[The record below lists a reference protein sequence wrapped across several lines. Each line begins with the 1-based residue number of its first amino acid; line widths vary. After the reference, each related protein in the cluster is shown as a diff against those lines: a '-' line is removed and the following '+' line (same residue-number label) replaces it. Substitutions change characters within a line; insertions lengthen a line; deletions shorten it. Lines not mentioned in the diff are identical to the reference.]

1 MLKYS
6 FFRLPHLTLLTVQ
19 EQTQHRQYYLMFFGK
34 YFQCK
39 SLSTDTHGSINEN
52 INTSAE
58 SVTFRG
64 SDIAAVEGRDQI
76 RAAERKQQS
85 CSSNLRCEDGTLRNT
100 GWCSPLQFSSGISPF
115 PLPHCYPSLEGFYCL
130 FPPQKPRQSPASS
143 STELPHR
150 HTRICPVWEPQQYLG
165 LAAHTL
171 DSNTTKFCFHS
182 GNIRSFISHFFL
194 TNAGVL

>member
-19 EQTQHRQYYLMFFGK
+19 EQTQHHQYYLMFFGK

-64 SDIAAVEGRDQI
+64 SDIADVEGRDQI

-100 GWCSPLQFSSGISPF
+100 GWCTPVQFSLGISSF

-130 FPPQKPRQSPASS
+130 FPPQKPRQSLPAPPQSCHTDTHGSTQPEHQRKIWDSLLTHWTWTPQSS
-143 STELPHR
+143 VSTVA
-150 HTRICPVWEPQQYLG
+150 I
-165 LAAHTL
+165 
-171 DSNTTKFCFHS
+171 
-182 GNIRSFISHFFL
+182 
-194 TNAGVL
+194 